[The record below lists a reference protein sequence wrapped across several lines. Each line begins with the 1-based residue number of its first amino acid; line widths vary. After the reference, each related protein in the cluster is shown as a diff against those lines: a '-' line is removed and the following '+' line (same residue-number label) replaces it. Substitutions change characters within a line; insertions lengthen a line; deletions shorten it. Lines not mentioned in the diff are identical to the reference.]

1 MPAKTEQPAL
11 PTWSVTVSVADIPEA
26 GLHREIEADAA
37 ARSLVAAIAD
47 VRDVS
52 RLVARFD
59 ITPMAGGRIHVGGH
73 VSAVVGQNCVVTLE
87 PLDSAIEEDIDVTY
101 ALRADTALAG
111 SREFVVDPQ
120 ASDPPEP
127 LPGNAIDLGALATE
141 FLILGINPYPR
152 KPDAVFEPPAVA
164 EDAEEHPFA
173 ALKALKDKP
182 LKS

>member
-1 MPAKTEQPAL
+1 MPDKTEQPTL
-11 PTWSVTVSVADIPEA
+11 PIWSQQVSVAEIPDA

-37 ARSLVAAIAD
+37 ARALVAKIAD

-101 ALRADTALAG
+101 ALRADKALAG
-111 SREFVVDPQ
+111 SREFVVDPE

-127 LPGNAIDLGALATE
+127 LQGNAIDLGALATE
-141 FLILGINPYPR
+141 ILILGINPYPR
-152 KPDAVFEPPAVA
+152 KPDAVFEPPVVA
-164 EDAEEHPFA
+164 EDAKEHPFA
-173 ALKALKDKP
+173 ALEALKDKP